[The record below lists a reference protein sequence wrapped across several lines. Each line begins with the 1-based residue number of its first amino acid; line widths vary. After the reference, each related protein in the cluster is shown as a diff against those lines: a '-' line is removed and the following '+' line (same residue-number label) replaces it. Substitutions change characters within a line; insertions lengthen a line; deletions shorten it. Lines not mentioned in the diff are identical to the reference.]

1 MDRRRIVGIGLGALA
16 GAAYGTGPLFFKG
29 YVFPAGVGWIAMLMW
44 RFMFATAVSWVWL
57 LVQPRARAALKDLDR
72 RAVARL
78 LLTGAFFVV
87 NASVY
92 YAAIEKMD
100 ISLVALLMSA
110 YPALV
115 AVLSLRLGY
124 KFEGR
129 LAWASLAI
137 VLLGTALTVGAI
149 KSQTDQSGI
158 VLALLSPFAYAIY
171 IVLTAWMA
179 GERPGQTADMRSRG
193 KGAEVPPP
201 VAGAVMMT
209 GTWMVTI
216 LLCLVTRTPALPS
229 DVPAA
234 AWPGLA
240 GIGIFAAAIA
250 IQAFYA
256 SAARIGAAQASLMA
270 TVEPIVVILLGVT
283 FLNEAFSPIRGVG
296 AAIVIAGVL
305 LAQFAT
311 PAEARPI
318 ILEEP

>member
-1 MDRRRIVGIGLGALA
+1 MDRRRTVGIALGALA
-16 GAAYGTGPLFFKG
+16 GAAYGTGPLFAKG
-29 YVFPAGVGWIAMLMW
+29 VNHAGLDSIALLAW
-44 RFMFATAVSWVWL
+44 RFLFAMIVSWAWL
-57 LVQPRARAALKDLDR
+57 MAQPRARAALRDLDR
-72 RAVARL
+72 RTTARL
-78 LLTGAFFVV
+78 LFTGGFFVV
-87 NASVY
+87 NATVY
-92 YAAIEKMD
+92 YSAIQRVD
-100 ISLVALLMSA
+100 ISLVALLMYS
-110 YPALV
+110 YPAMV
-115 AVLSLRLGY
+115 AVLSMRLGY
-124 KFEGR
+124 PLRGK
-129 LAWASLAI
+129 LAWGSLGL
-137 VLLGTALTVGAI
+137 VLIGAI
-149 KSQTDQSGI
+149 LTIDGI
-158 VLALLSPFAYAIY
+158 KPDTNQLGIFLAMLSPIAYAFY
-171 IVLTAWMA
+171 ILLTAWMA
-179 GERPGQTADMRSRG
+179 GERPGQTADMRSKG
-193 KGAEVPPP
+193 KGAEVPPA

-209 GTWMVTI
+209 GTWIATI

-283 FLNEAFSPIRGVG
+283 FLNEAFSPVRGIG

-305 LAQFAT
+305 MTQFAT